1 MRHVRCGRM
10 SLLFA
15 SVGIYTTTS
24 FAAHRLLACW
34 PPLPVV
40 GLLAS
45 PASSHV
51 SAPPRPHSHE
61 RRCTVSTRLNFT
73 HRHTS
78 TFTQHVHIHNTFFA
92 CQPWGCG
99 RVRLA
104 FKRRV
109 RSLVAGLRDTIMLV
123 WPVLYVALRLSSISR
138 PTAASIMRR
147 PGAVNV
153 IACDVSS
160 IAGTRYP
167 GAMSVSARRVSSI
180 TGCEGTYED
189 SDESPEDD
197 DEVPDAINVDDKL
210 DPVSMKNYPL
220 ASLLEMEEE
229 GQLELRPFYQRGY
242 KWTQKQA
249 SLWIES
255 MLRGYPC
262 LPEVTLIE
270 QQSDEGSYAVFDGQ
284 QRLTSMK
291 LFIKGERADT
301 WKATNAQKKAGTTHT
316 FALEGLLLLK
326 SLEGKTFKDLEPKQQ
341 QLIKRKYDV
350 RCAIIPDTWSMTDY
364 VDFFRRIQGGGTPMS
379 DQELR
384 RAIARGPF
392 ADLLD
397 AIAGCR
403 NNDKTASSLLHEAL
417 KGAKL
422 QPDEVQ
428 ELLLRYFALQS
439 ESLRSFGRPS
449 MIQHGLEVMRRLN
462 TNHGVKLTEWERSLE
477 AALEAVII
485 VFPNEQE
492 RFRRAKR
499 SLNGEFQKSD
509 GVNKAIWDC
518 LLYSFAKPGR
528 KEALIENAVEVRK
541 AFIELMQTHPA
552 FESLATKG
560 TDARITAWEAVLDKL
575 LSITTV
581 ASPVSPRQRSQLIKS
596 ARDADKP
603 CGICKQ
609 ALGPSD
615 DLLHID
621 HKVPRALGGSS
632 DTENL
637 HVVHKACNLKKGVK
651 DLPSP
656 LD

>member
-1 MRHVRCGRM
+1 
-10 SLLFA
+10 
-15 SVGIYTTTS
+15 
-24 FAAHRLLACW
+24 
-34 PPLPVV
+34 
-40 GLLAS
+40 
-45 PASSHV
+45 
-51 SAPPRPHSHE
+51 
-61 RRCTVSTRLNFT
+61 
-73 HRHTS
+73 
-78 TFTQHVHIHNTFFA
+78 
-92 CQPWGCG
+92 
-99 RVRLA
+99 
-104 FKRRV
+104 
-109 RSLVAGLRDTIMLV
+109 
-123 WPVLYVALRLSSISR
+123 
-138 PTAASIMRR
+138 MRR
-147 PGAVNV
+147 PGAESVT
-153 IACDVSS
+153 ACHVSS

-167 GAMSVSARRVSSI
+167 GGVPARRVSSI
-180 TGCEGTYED
+180 TGCEGTED
-189 SDESPEDD
+189 DDDKVPEDDD
-197 DEVPDAINVDDKL
+197 DEVPDASNKL
-210 DPVSMKNYPL
+210 DDIKIKNYAL
-220 ASLLEMEEE
+220 TSLIEMEEA
-229 GQLELRPFYQRGY
+229 GTLELRPFYQRGY

-270 QQSDEGSYAVFDGQ
+270 RSEDDSYAVFDGQ

-316 FALEGLLLLK
+316 FALEGLVLLK
-326 SLEGKTFKDLEPKQQ
+326 SFEGKTFKDLEQKQQ
-341 QLIKRKYDV
+341 QQIKRKYDV

-364 VDFFRRIQGGGTPMS
+364 IDFFKRIQGGGTPMS

-392 ADLLD
+392 TDLVD
-397 AIAGCR
+397 AIAGR
-403 NNDKTASSLLHEAL
+403 KENDIPEGRLLHEAL
-417 KGAKL
+417 KGANL
-422 QPDEVQ
+422 QPDEVAD
-428 ELLLRYFALQS
+428 LLMRYFALQS
-439 ESLRSFGRPS
+439 DSIPSFGRPS
-449 MIQHGLEVMRRLN
+449 MSQHGLELMRRLN
-462 TNHGVKLTEWERSLE
+462 ANPADVKIAEWRRKLA

-518 LLYSFAKPGR
+518 LLYSFGKPGR
-528 KEALIENAVEVRK
+528 KEALIEKAEVVRH
-541 AFIELMQTHPA
+541 AFIELMQTNPA

-560 TDARITAWEAVLDKL
+560 TGARITALEAVLDEL

-581 ASPVSPRQRSQLIKS
+581 ASPVSPRLRSQLIKS

-603 CGICKQ
+603 CGICNQ

-621 HKVPRALGGSS
+621 HKVPRARGGSS

-637 HVVHKACNLKKGVK
+637 HVVHKACNLKKGIK